1 MTLKTSQGEPII
13 IEAEE
18 GSMGEVPSSSPKR
31 SQVINKTKRVRQVL
45 GEASEEGEAM
55 EEADQGVGLLECS
68 LVDALIATRW
78 DTKPLDAL
86 KKGVVSKE
94 GTEESTW
101 HMKMIIKATM
111 KVGVLQIQSMEKT
124 KCLIGPC

>member
-1 MTLKTSQGEPII
+1 
-13 IEAEE
+13 
-18 GSMGEVPSSSPKR
+18 MGEVPSTNLLRNQAIKKIR
-31 SQVINKTKRVRQVL
+31 KVRKFL

-86 KKGVVSKE
+86 KKRVVSKE

-124 KCLIGPC
+124 SCLIGPC